1 MPNKDYYEILGV
13 DKGAS
18 DSEIKKAFR
27 KKARELHPDVNKAP
41 DAEERFKEVNEAYDV
56 LSDPKKRQQYD
67 RFGTVGGP
75 GGFQNVDFDD
85 IFGGGFGM
93 GDLFSSF
100 FGGGGARNQV
110 RREGRDM
117 GVGLRLTLE
126 QVATGVTKEIA
137 YDRLAPCEECGG
149 SGASSGGR
157 NVDCPSCNGSGY
169 VTTVQHTFLGDIPS
183 QMTCPDCHGIGKII
197 DTPCPEC
204 DGQGRI
210 PDRTRVTVD
219 VPRGVRDG
227 QQLRLTGYG
236 EAGLN
241 GATAGNLIVTVR
253 VDEHRYFNRKGDH
266 LHTRANVSIAQAALG
281 ADISIQGILP
291 DEVISVRIPEGC
303 QNEQVV
309 KIKGKGLYR
318 FRGDTRGDLFVHI
331 NVVVPRNLT
340 KRQRELLEDLAAELG
355 DDVSGKRTPLQAIRD
370 AFTGQ

>member
-1 MPNKDYYEILGV
+1 MPSKDYYEILGV

-75 GGFQNVDFDD
+75 GGFQGVDFDD

-149 SGASSGGR
+149 TGASSGGR
-157 NVDCPSCNGSGY
+157 NVDCPSCSGTGY

-331 NVVVPRNLT
+331 NVIVPRNLT

-370 AFTGQ
+370 AFSGQ

>member
-1 MPNKDYYEILGV
+1 
-13 DKGAS
+13 
-18 DSEIKKAFR
+18 
-27 KKARELHPDVNKAP
+27 
-41 DAEERFKEVNEAYDV
+41 
-56 LSDPKKRQQYD
+56 
-67 RFGTVGGP
+67 
-75 GGFQNVDFDD
+75 
-85 IFGGGFGM
+85 
-93 GDLFSSF
+93 
-100 FGGGGARNQV
+100 
-110 RREGRDM
+110 M

-149 SGASSGGR
+149 TGASSDGR
-157 NVDCPSCNGSGY
+157 NVDCPSCSGTGY

-331 NVVVPRNLT
+331 NVIVPRNLT

-370 AFTGQ
+370 AFSGQ